1 MTDKIRVLSLF
12 SGCGGMDLGLEGGFL
27 APKKSFGAN
36 ETVIVDEKCI
46 NGFVRV
52 PKSRFETVFAN
63 DILKDFD
70 FTPKYKVDFII
81 DAKRMSDNKYD
92 LYNMRFCR
100 NTFFYDATRNC
111 SRICSLQTR

>member
-46 NGFVRV
+46 NGFVR
-52 PKSRFETVFAN
+52 
-63 DILKDFD
+63 
-70 FTPKYKVDFII
+70 
-81 DAKRMSDNKYD
+81 
-92 LYNMRFCR
+92 
-100 NTFFYDATRNC
+100 
-111 SRICSLQTR
+111 